1 MDTSG
6 LDRTLGQYGHTML
19 AHDNFLYIYG
29 GVQGSLTQDVISTRL
44 RSVLYQVRYK
54 LIKSFELT
62 FELTGIPYMYYV
74 FIHILYWHKC
84 HLIKKRFAELTKKK
98 EK

>member
-6 LDRTLGQYGHTML
+6 LDRTLGQYGHTMQ
-19 AHDNFLYIYG
+19 AHDNFLYVYG

-54 LIKSFELT
+54 LIKVLN
-62 FELTGIPYMYYV
+62 
-74 FIHILYWHKC
+74 
-84 HLIKKRFAELTKKK
+84 KKLK
-98 EK
+98 